1 VLVERDMLA
10 LHRRPDPE
18 TPVTA
23 RLELGVIARL
33 GDCGPDW
40 CQLSAGGYRGWA
52 PKSALW
58 GVKPDELR
66 D

>member
-1 VLVERDMLA
+1 
-10 LHRRPDPE
+10 
-18 TPVTA
+18 VTA